1 MLNIPG
7 RVLALH
13 GIHTNMYNMYVYQ
26 SIVII
31 YNVMYLI
38 RTYTGQPGRQGVSG
52 NNGPQGPRGL
62 PGPPGITVLNS
73 NTEKRV
79 KSELYQQLK
88 EDINKEITE
97 KMEKMQKQTTTLGMN
112 SESPADDC
120 QHIFNNNP
128 QNGDGYYW
136 IRSSRNNTA
145 IRVYCYMTGYNCGGG
160 VWMRIGEINMNRRF
174 SQCPGTLQ
182 RVYINNGRYCYRRSS
197 PCSTVSFDSF
207 GKNYTEV
214 CGYVKA
220 YQYGSPDAFQSN
232 NPSIGFYGE
241 GISVTHG
248 SSKSHLWSYIM
259 GSRYPSRSYY
269 GSSGNCP
276 CNTYGSTSSA
286 ISQVGTNYYCDSGVQ
301 SNSNPSSSTLYTSYG
316 VLWSRSSICRS
327 YSTCC
332 NDPDQ
337 PWFKATTNTSTN
349 DNVDLNWC
357 ASSSVGDEEAATTDV
372 LLYIKV
378 A

>member
-1 MLNIPG
+1 
-7 RVLALH
+7 
-13 GIHTNMYNMYVYQ
+13 MYNTCIVCQ
-26 SIVII
+26 STVILHT
-31 YNVMYLI
+31 V
-38 RTYTGQPGRQGVSG
+38 TYITCTFIGQPGRQGVSG

-88 EDINKEITE
+88 EDVNNEITE
-97 KMEKMQKQTTTLGMN
+97 KMAKMQKQTTTLGMN
-112 SESPADDC
+112 RESPADDC

-128 QNGDGYYW
+128 QSGDGYYW

-160 VWMRIGEINMNRRF
+160 VWMMIGEISMNRRF
-174 SQCPGTLQ
+174 SQCPGALQ
-182 RVYINNGRYCYRRSS
+182 RVYISNRRYCYRRSS

-214 CGYVKA
+214 CGYVRA
-220 YQYGSPDAFQSN
+220 YQYGHPDAFSSN

-248 SSKSHLWSYIM
+248 SSKNHLWSYII
-259 GSRYPSRSYY
+259 GSQYPSRSYY
-269 GSSGNCP
+269 SGSGSCP
-276 CNTYGSTSSA
+276 CSNYGSKPSPP
-286 ISQVGTNYYCDSGVQ
+286 SQVGTNYYCDSGTT
-301 SNSNPSSSTLYTSYG
+301 SSSSSTLYGTA
-316 VLWSRSSICRS
+316 LWSRSGTCQS

-332 NDPDQ
+332 NNPDQ
-337 PWFKATTNTSTN
+337 PWFKASTSTRTT

-357 ASSSVGDEEAATTDV
+357 ASSSVGSEEAATTDV
-372 LLYIKV
+372 FLYIKV